1 MKINR
6 SGGARKSSGRPP
18 GEPKKAIGHRV
29 LIRFHAQLVHYLKE
43 KENEL
48 LDNEK
53 K

>member
-29 LIRFHAQLVHYLKE
+29 LVRFHAQLVQYLKE
-43 KENEL
+43 KEMEL
-48 LDNEK
+48 LDNENK
-53 K
+53 